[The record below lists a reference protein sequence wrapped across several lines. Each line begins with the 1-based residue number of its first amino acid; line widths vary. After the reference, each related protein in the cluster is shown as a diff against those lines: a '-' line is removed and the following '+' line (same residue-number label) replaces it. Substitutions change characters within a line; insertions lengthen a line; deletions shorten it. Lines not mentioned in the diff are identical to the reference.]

1 MMRQRAVLRSF
12 LMLVL
17 VSVLLSVSVFCS
29 FSWFSK
35 NLLSGR
41 FGFSGGSLGDNFL
54 EVALLTRTS
63 ADAEPTESAREYYP
77 CEGGRFLVDHYPT
90 QGGETY
96 SVALSDL
103 SFGVIDNVARVK
115 PENRVFLRLTVP
127 KDSGDTVEVKLY
139 YGAYE
144 DGGFAELYKNAYE
157 EDGKTV
163 SHQVKVGADEMYDE
177 SLSLLDGFH
186 AVESEEMANDC
197 YISYSVLVSNEEI
210 APTALGGTTFY
221 GSDGKPAVEGSGSF
235 YRVNAYDA
243 DSEGIM
249 LKNEDYENAGDY
261 YYVYVCIEPNLA
273 VFGYSIEYISG
284 IMPCYVFFKVNAS
297 FTVYRGMEVTGE

>member
-1 MMRQRAVLRSF
+1 MHSRAVWRSF
-12 LMLVL
+12 LMLIL

-35 NLLSGR
+35 NLFSGR
-41 FGFSGGSLGDNFL
+41 FGFSGGSLGDNL
-54 EVALLTRTS
+54 LHVALLTRTS
-63 ADAEPTESAREYYP
+63 ADVEPTEDGRAYYP
-77 CEGGRFLVDHYPT
+77 CEGGRFLADHYPT
-90 QGGETY
+90 QNGDTY
-96 SVALSDL
+96 AVALSDL

-115 PENRVFLRLTVP
+115 PENRVFLRLSVP

-144 DGGFAELYKNAYE
+144 GGGFAELYRNAYE
-157 EDGKTV
+157 DDGETV

-177 SLSLLDGFH
+177 DLSLLDGFH
-186 AVESEEMANDC
+186 AVEGEEMANDC

-210 APTALGGTTFY
+210 AAAALGEATFY
-221 GSDGKPAVEGSGSF
+221 GSDGEPAMNGEGSF

-243 DSEGIM
+243 ESDGIM
-249 LKNEDYENAGDY
+249 LKNEDIENAGDY

-284 IMPCYVFFKVNAS
+284 IMPCYVFFKVNAA
-297 FTVYRGMEVTGE
+297 FTVYRGMGE

>member
-1 MMRQRAVLRSF
+1 MMRQKAVLRSF

-63 ADAEPTESAREYYP
+63 ADAELTESAREYYP

-90 QGGETY
+90 QNGDTY
-96 SVALSDL
+96 AVALSDL
-103 SFGVIDNVARVK
+103 SVGVIDNVARVK

-144 DGGFAELYKNAYE
+144 DGGFAELYRNVYE
-157 EDGKTV
+157 DDGETV
-163 SHQVKVGADEMYDE
+163 SHQTRVEADELEGDASILE
-177 SLSLLDGFH
+177 SFLS
-186 AVESEEMANDC
+186 VEDEEMANDC

-210 APTALGGTTFY
+210 AATALGEATFY
-221 GSDGKPAVEGSGSF
+221 GSDGEPAMNGDGSF

-249 LKNEDYENAGDY
+249 LKNEDIENAGDY

-284 IMPCYVFFKVNAS
+284 IMPCYVFFKVNAA
-297 FTVYRGMEVTGE
+297 FTVYRGMGE